1 MQNKITTH
9 VESGADYN
17 NATDVVTYYDV
28 GDPGLLCSAMVRI
41 QNNGQPSEIAQ
52 ALEQVLQAVR
62 QFDAG
67 RDDARRKHA
76 DVITTMLSDLELAK
90 QVHAKA
96 TESGI
101 LGTAPEPSAPVLPPH
116 QQRMLG
122 EHEELGER
130 ITKLKAFMHGDL
142 FHRQSAYEQSD
153 MVGQLDGM
161 VAYHQALSRRIAR
174 FQKDPRA

>member
-17 NATDVVTYYDV
+17 NATDVAIYHDV
-28 GDPGLLCSAMVRI
+28 GDPGLLCSTMVRI

-52 ALEQVLQAVR
+52 ALEQLSQAVR
-62 QFDAG
+62 QFDAV

-76 DVITTMLSDLELAK
+76 DVVATMLSDLELAE

-116 QQRMLG
+116 QQRMLA

-161 VAYHQALSRRIAR
+161 VAYHQALGRRIER
-174 FQKDPRA
+174 FQKATQA